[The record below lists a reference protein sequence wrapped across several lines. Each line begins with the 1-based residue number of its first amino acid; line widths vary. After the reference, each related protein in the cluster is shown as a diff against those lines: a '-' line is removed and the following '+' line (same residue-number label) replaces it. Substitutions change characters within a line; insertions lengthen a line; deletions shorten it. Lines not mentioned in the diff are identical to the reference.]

1 MNSRAKYFLAGASSS
16 IIWGFFSLSL
26 RSIKDYPSLNILI
39 FRVFT
44 ALLLTSAIILI
55 FRKATF
61 KNDLNFIKSL
71 SKINRR
77 QLLLRIF
84 YSSVLVTLNWF
95 AFIYVINHVSVQ
107 AGAFAY
113 MVCPIITA
121 IFAFIFLKEE
131 LSRIKWISIALCLV
145 SIVML
150 GIGFITEVIYSVI
163 IAALYAGYLIIQ
175 KRIEGVDKLNVLLIQ
190 LIISTVFILPFTF
203 SESLVVPNDFHFWTQ
218 IIIISFVFTIVPLFL
233 SLYAL
238 KGLPSSTMGV
248 LIYLNPIVAFIVAFI
263 YFDEAINLQK
273 LIAYSILLMS
283 VILFN
288 KSYIF
293 GVLKPVKERVRSNT
307 SGTT

>member
-150 GIGFITEVIYSVI
+150 GMGFITEVIYSVI

-203 SESLVVPNDFHFWTQ
+203 SESLVVPNDFHFWTK
-218 IIIISFVFTIVPLFL
+218 IVIISLVFTIVPLFL

-263 YFDEAINLQK
+263 YFNEAINLQK
-273 LIAYSILLMS
+273 VIAYGILLVS
-283 VILFN
+283 VVLFN

-293 GVLKPVKERVRSNT
+293 GVLK
-307 SGTT
+307 SGRES

>member
-1 MNSRAKYFLAGASSS
+1 MNSRAKYFIAGASSS

-44 ALLLTSAIILI
+44 ALLLTSLIIII
-55 FRKATF
+55 FRKASF

-71 SKINRR
+71 TKKNRN
-77 QLLLRIF
+77 QLLLKIF

-121 IFAFIFLKEE
+121 VFAFIFLKEE
-131 LSRIKWISIALCLV
+131 LSRIKWISIALCIV

-150 GIGFITEVIYSVI
+150 GMGFITEVIYSVV

-175 KRIEGVDKLNVLLIQ
+175 KRIEGLDKLNVLLVQ
-190 LIISTVFILPFTF
+190 LIISCVFILPFTF
-203 SESLVVPNDFHFWTQ
+203 SESLVVPHDFHFWTQ
-218 IIIISFVFTIVPLFL
+218 IVIISLVFTIIPLFL

-248 LIYLNPIVAFIVAFI
+248 LIYLNPIVAFIVAFV

-273 LIAYSILLMS
+273 VIAYSILLVS

-288 KSYIF
+288 KNFVF
-293 GVLKPVKERVRSNT
+293 GMIKKSDK
-307 SGTT
+307 

>member
-61 KNDLNFIKSL
+61 KNDLSFIKSL
-71 SKINRR
+71 SENNRR

-121 IFAFIFLKEE
+121 VFAYIFLREE
-131 LSRIKWISIALCLV
+131 LSKIKWISIALCMV

-150 GIGFITEVIYSVI
+150 GMGFITEVIYSVI

-190 LIISTVFILPFTF
+190 LIISCVFIVPFTF
-203 SESLVVPNDFHFWTQ
+203 SESLMVPNDFHFWTQ
-218 IIIISFVFTIVPLFL
+218 ITIISIVFTIIPLFL

-248 LIYLNPIVAFIVAFI
+248 LIYLNPIVAFIVAFV

-273 LIAYSILLMS
+273 VIAYSILLVS
-283 VILFN
+283 VVLFN
-288 KSYIF
+288 KNYIIGF
-293 GVLKPVKERVRSNT
+293 LKRKD
-307 SGTT
+307 

>member
-16 IIWGFFSLSL
+16 VIWGFFSLSL
-26 RSIKDYPSLNILI
+26 RSIKEYPSLNILI
-39 FRVFT
+39 FRVIT

-55 FRKATF
+55 FRKSTF

-71 SKINRR
+71 SKNNRR

-84 YSSVLVTLNWF
+84 YSSVLVTFNWF

-121 IFAFIFLKEE
+121 VFAFIFLKEE
-131 LSRIKWISIALCLV
+131 LSKIKWISIALCLV
-145 SIVML
+145 SIAML
-150 GIGFITEVIYSVI
+150 GMGFITEVIYSVI

-190 LIISTVFILPFTF
+190 LIISCVFIVPFTF
-203 SESLVVPNDFHFWTQ
+203 SESLVVPNNFHFWTQ
-218 IIIISFVFTIVPLFL
+218 IVIISLVFTIIPLFL

-248 LIYLNPIVAFIVAFI
+248 LIYLNPIVAFIVAFV

-273 LIAYSILLMS
+273 VIAYSILLVS
-283 VILFN
+283 VVLFN
-288 KSYIF
+288 KNFVF
-293 GVLKPVKERVRSNT
+293 GVFKPQNT
-307 SGTT
+307 NTGGTT

>member
-1 MNSRAKYFLAGASSS
+1 MNYRAKYFLAGASSS

-55 FRKATF
+55 FRKVTF
-61 KNDLNFIKSL
+61 KNDLNFIQSL
-71 SKINRR
+71 SKNNRR

-121 IFAFIFLKEE
+121 VFAFIFLKEE
-131 LSRIKWISIALCLV
+131 LSKIKWISIALCLV
-145 SIVML
+145 SIAML
-150 GIGFITEVIYSVI
+150 GMGFITEVIYSVI

-175 KRIEGVDKLNVLLIQ
+175 KRIEGLDKLNVLLIQ
-190 LIISTVFILPFTF
+190 LIISSVFIVPFTF
-203 SESLVVPNDFHFWTQ
+203 SKSLVLPNDFHFWTQ
-218 IIIISFVFTIVPLFL
+218 IVIISLVFTIIPLFL

-248 LIYLNPIVAFIVAFI
+248 LIYLNPIVAFIVAFV

-273 LIAYSILLMS
+273 VIAYGILLVS
-283 VILFN
+283 VVLFN
-288 KSYIF
+288 KNF
-293 GVLKPVKERVRSNT
+293 VLGVFKAQNT
-307 SGTT
+307 NTGGTT

>member
-44 ALLLTSAIILI
+44 ALLLTSLIIII
-55 FRKATF
+55 FRKASF

-71 SKINRR
+71 TKKNRN
-77 QLLLRIF
+77 QLVLKIF

-121 IFAFIFLKEE
+121 VFAFIFLKEE
-131 LSRIKWISIALCLV
+131 LSKIKWISIALCLV

-150 GIGFITEVIYSVI
+150 GMGFITEVIYSVV

-175 KRIEGVDKLNVLLIQ
+175 KRIEGLDKLNVLLVQ
-190 LIISTVFILPFTF
+190 LIISCVFILPFTF
-203 SESLVVPNDFHFWTQ
+203 SESLVVPHDFHFWTQ
-218 IIIISFVFTIVPLFL
+218 IVIISLVFTIIPLFL

-248 LIYLNPIVAFIVAFI
+248 LIYLNPIVAFIVAFV

-273 LIAYSILLMS
+273 VIAYSILLVS

-288 KSYIF
+288 KNFVF
-293 GVLKPVKERVRSNT
+293 GMIKKSDK
-307 SGTT
+307 

>member
-44 ALLLTSAIILI
+44 ALLLTSLIILI
-55 FRKATF
+55 FRKASF

-71 SKINRR
+71 TDKNRN

-121 IFAFIFLKEE
+121 VFAFIFLKEE
-131 LSRIKWISIALCLV
+131 LSRIKWISIALCIV

-150 GIGFITEVIYSVI
+150 GMGFITEVIYSVI

-175 KRIEGVDKLNVLLIQ
+175 KRIEGVDKLNVLLVQ
-190 LIISTVFILPFTF
+190 LIISSVFIVPFTF
-203 SESLVVPNDFHFWTQ
+203 SESLVVPHDFHFWTQ
-218 IIIISFVFTIVPLFL
+218 IVIISFVFTIIPLFL

-248 LIYLNPIVAFIVAFI
+248 LIYLNPIVAFIVAFV
-263 YFDEAINLQK
+263 YFDEAINIQK
-273 LIAYSILLMS
+273 VVAYSILLVS

-288 KSYIF
+288 KNF
-293 GVLKPVKERVRSNT
+293 VLGMIKKSDK
-307 SGTT
+307 

>member
-44 ALLLTSAIILI
+44 ALLLTSLIILI
-55 FRKATF
+55 FRKASF

-71 SKINRR
+71 TDKNRN

-121 IFAFIFLKEE
+121 VFAFIFLKEE
-131 LSRIKWISIALCLV
+131 LSRIKWISIALCIV

-150 GIGFITEVIYSVI
+150 GMGFITEVIYSVI

-175 KRIEGVDKLNVLLIQ
+175 KRIEGVDKLNVLLVQ
-190 LIISTVFILPFTF
+190 LIISSVFILPFTF
-203 SESLVVPNDFHFWTQ
+203 SESLVVPHDFDFWTQ
-218 IIIISFVFTIVPLFL
+218 IVIISFVFTIIPLFL

-248 LIYLNPIVAFIVAFI
+248 LIYLNPIVAFIVAFV

-273 LIAYSILLMS
+273 VIAYSILLVS

-288 KSYIF
+288 KNF
-293 GVLKPVKERVRSNT
+293 VLGMIKKSDK
-307 SGTT
+307 

>member
-1 MNSRAKYFLAGASSS
+1 LNSRAKYFLAGALSS

-44 ALLLTSAIILI
+44 ALLLTSLIILI
-55 FRKATF
+55 FRKASF

-71 SKINRR
+71 TDKNRN

-121 IFAFIFLKEE
+121 VFAFIFLKEE
-131 LSRIKWISIALCLV
+131 LSRIKWISIALCIV

-150 GIGFITEVIYSVI
+150 GMGFITEVIYSVI

-175 KRIEGVDKLNVLLIQ
+175 KRIEGVDKLNVLLVQ
-190 LIISTVFILPFTF
+190 LIISSVFILPFTF
-203 SESLVVPNDFHFWTQ
+203 SESLVVPHDFDFWTQ
-218 IIIISFVFTIVPLFL
+218 IVIISFVFTIIPLFL

-248 LIYLNPIVAFIVAFI
+248 LIYLNPIVAFIVAFV

-273 LIAYSILLMS
+273 VIAYSILLVS

-288 KSYIF
+288 KNF
-293 GVLKPVKERVRSNT
+293 VLGMIKKSDK
-307 SGTT
+307 

>member
-61 KNDLNFIKSL
+61 KNDLSFIKSL
-71 SKINRR
+71 SENNRR

-121 IFAFIFLKEE
+121 VFAYIFLKEE
-131 LSRIKWISIALCLV
+131 LSKIKWISIALCMV

-150 GIGFITEVIYSVI
+150 GMGFITEVIYSVI

-190 LIISTVFILPFTF
+190 LIISCVFIVPFTF
-203 SESLVVPNDFHFWTQ
+203 SESLVVPNDFHFWKQ
-218 IIIISFVFTIVPLFL
+218 IVIISLVFTIIPLFL

-248 LIYLNPIVAFIVAFI
+248 LIYLNPIVAFIVAFV

-273 LIAYSILLMS
+273 VIAYGILLLS
-283 VILFN
+283 VVLFN
-288 KSYIF
+288 KNFVF
-293 GVLKPVKERVRSNT
+293 GVFKAQNT
-307 SGTT
+307 NTGGTT

>member
-1 MNSRAKYFLAGASSS
+1 LNSRAKYFLAGASSS
-16 IIWGFFSLSL
+16 VIWGFFSLSL

-61 KNDLNFIKSL
+61 KNDLNFIQSL
-71 SKINRR
+71 SKNNRR

-113 MVCPIITA
+113 MVCPIVTA
-121 IFAFIFLKEE
+121 VFAFIFLKEE
-131 LSRIKWISIALCLV
+131 LSKIKWLSIALCLV

-150 GIGFITEVIYSVI
+150 GMGFITEVIYSVI

-190 LIISTVFILPFTF
+190 LIISCVFIVPFTF
-203 SESLVVPNDFHFWTQ
+203 SDNLVVPNDFHFWTH
-218 IIIISFVFTIVPLFL
+218 IVIISLVFTIIPLFL

-248 LIYLNPIVAFIVAFI
+248 LIYLNPIIAFIVAFL

-273 LIAYSILLMS
+273 VIAYGILLLS
-283 VILFN
+283 VVLFN
-288 KSYIF
+288 KNYFF
-293 GVLKPVKERVRSNT
+293 GVFKPQNT
-307 SGTT
+307 NTGGTT

>member
-44 ALLLTSAIILI
+44 ALLLTSLIILI
-55 FRKATF
+55 FRKASF

-71 SKINRR
+71 TEKNRN

-121 IFAFIFLKEE
+121 VFAFIFLKEE
-131 LSRIKWISIALCLV
+131 LSKIKWISIALCLV

-150 GIGFITEVIYSVI
+150 GMGFITEVIYSVV

-175 KRIEGVDKLNVLLIQ
+175 KRIEGLDKLNVLLVQ
-190 LIISTVFILPFTF
+190 LIISCVFILPFTF
-203 SESLVVPNDFHFWTQ
+203 SESLVVPHDFHFWTQ
-218 IIIISFVFTIVPLFL
+218 IVIISFVFTIIPLFL

-248 LIYLNPIVAFIVAFI
+248 LIYLNPIVAFIVAFV
-263 YFDEAINLQK
+263 YFDEAINIQK
-273 LIAYSILLMS
+273 VVAYSILLVS

-288 KSYIF
+288 KNF
-293 GVLKPVKERVRSNT
+293 VLGMIKKSDK
-307 SGTT
+307 

>member
-1 MNSRAKYFLAGASSS
+1 M
-16 IIWGFFSLSL
+16 
-26 RSIKDYPSLNILI
+26 NILI

-61 KNDLNFIKSL
+61 KNDLSFIKSL
-71 SKINRR
+71 SENNRR

-121 IFAFIFLKEE
+121 VFAYIFLKEE
-131 LSRIKWISIALCLV
+131 LSKIKWISIALCMV

-150 GIGFITEVIYSVI
+150 GMGFITEVIYSVI

-190 LIISTVFILPFTF
+190 LIISCVFIVPFTF
-203 SESLVVPNDFHFWTQ
+203 SESLLVPNDFHFWTQ
-218 IIIISFVFTIVPLFL
+218 ITIISIVFTIIPLFL

-248 LIYLNPIVAFIVAFI
+248 LIYLNPIVAFIVAFV

-273 LIAYSILLMS
+273 VIAYSLLLVS
-283 VILFN
+283 VVLFN
-288 KSYIF
+288 KNYIIGF
-293 GVLKPVKERVRSNT
+293 LKRKD
-307 SGTT
+307 

>member
-61 KNDLNFIKSL
+61 KNDLSFIKSL
-71 SKINRR
+71 SENNRR

-121 IFAFIFLKEE
+121 VFAYIFLKEE
-131 LSRIKWISIALCLV
+131 LSKIKWISIALCMV

-150 GIGFITEVIYSVI
+150 GMGFITEVIYSVI

-190 LIISTVFILPFTF
+190 LIISCVFIVPFTF
-203 SESLVVPNDFHFWTQ
+203 SESLLVPNDFHFWTQ
-218 IIIISFVFTIVPLFL
+218 ITIISIVFTIIPLFL

-248 LIYLNPIVAFIVAFI
+248 LIYLNPIVAFIVAFV

-273 LIAYSILLMS
+273 VIAYSLLLVS
-283 VILFN
+283 VVLFN
-288 KSYIF
+288 KNYIIGF
-293 GVLKPVKERVRSNT
+293 LKRKD
-307 SGTT
+307 

>member
-44 ALLLTSAIILI
+44 ALLLTSLIILI
-55 FRKATF
+55 FRKASF

-71 SKINRR
+71 TDKNRN

-121 IFAFIFLKEE
+121 VFAFIFLKEE
-131 LSRIKWISIALCLV
+131 LSRIKWISIALCIV

-150 GIGFITEVIYSVI
+150 GMGFITEVIYSVI

-175 KRIEGVDKLNVLLIQ
+175 KRIEGVDKLNVLLVQ
-190 LIISTVFILPFTF
+190 LIISSVFILPFTI
-203 SESLVVPNDFHFWTQ
+203 SESLVVPHDFHFWTQ
-218 IIIISFVFTIVPLFL
+218 IVIISFVFTIIPLFL

-248 LIYLNPIVAFIVAFI
+248 LIYLNPIVAFIVAFV
-263 YFDEAINLQK
+263 YFDEAINIQK
-273 LIAYSILLMS
+273 VVAYSILLVS

-288 KSYIF
+288 KNF
-293 GVLKPVKERVRSNT
+293 VLGMIKKSDK
-307 SGTT
+307 

>member
-1 MNSRAKYFLAGASSS
+1 MNSRAKYFIAGASSS

-44 ALLLTSAIILI
+44 ALLLTSLIIII
-55 FRKATF
+55 FRKASF

-71 SKINRR
+71 TKKNRN

-121 IFAFIFLKEE
+121 VFAFIFLKEE
-131 LSRIKWISIALCLV
+131 LSRIKWISIALCIV

-150 GIGFITEVIYSVI
+150 GMGFITEVIYSVV

-175 KRIEGVDKLNVLLIQ
+175 KRIEGLDKLNVLLVQ
-190 LIISTVFILPFTF
+190 LIISCVFILPFTF
-203 SESLVVPNDFHFWTQ
+203 SESLVVPHDFHFWTQ
-218 IIIISFVFTIVPLFL
+218 IVIISLVFTIIPLFL

-248 LIYLNPIVAFIVAFI
+248 LIYLNPIVAFIVAFV
-263 YFDEAINLQK
+263 YFDEAINIQK
-273 LIAYSILLMS
+273 VIAYSILLVS

-288 KSYIF
+288 KNFVF
-293 GVLKPVKERVRSNT
+293 GMIKKSDK
-307 SGTT
+307 

>member
-61 KNDLNFIKSL
+61 KNDLSFIKSL
-71 SKINRR
+71 SENNRR

-121 IFAFIFLKEE
+121 VFAYIFLKEE
-131 LSRIKWISIALCLV
+131 LSKIKWISIALCMV

-150 GIGFITEVIYSVI
+150 GMGFITEVIYSVI

-190 LIISTVFILPFTF
+190 LIISCVFIVPFTF
-203 SESLVVPNDFHFWTQ
+203 SDSLVVPNDFHFWKQ
-218 IIIISFVFTIVPLFL
+218 IVIISLVFTIIPLFL

-248 LIYLNPIVAFIVAFI
+248 LIYLNPIVAFIVAFV
-263 YFDEAINLQK
+263 YFEEAINLQK
-273 LIAYSILLMS
+273 VIAYGILLLS
-283 VILFN
+283 VVLFN
-288 KSYIF
+288 KNFVF
-293 GVLKPVKERVRSNT
+293 GVFKAQNT
-307 SGTT
+307 NTGGTT

>member
-16 IIWGFFSLSL
+16 VIWGFFSLSL

-55 FRKATF
+55 FRKSTF
-61 KNDLNFIKSL
+61 KNDLNFIQSL
-71 SKINRR
+71 NKNNRR

-121 IFAFIFLKEE
+121 VFAFIFLKEE
-131 LSRIKWISIALCLV
+131 LSKIKWLSIALCLV

-150 GIGFITEVIYSVI
+150 GMGFITEVIYSVI

-190 LIISTVFILPFTF
+190 LIISCVFIVPFTF
-203 SESLVVPNDFHFWTQ
+203 SDSLVVPNDFHFWTQ
-218 IIIISFVFTIVPLFL
+218 IVIISLVFTIVPLFL

-248 LIYLNPIVAFIVAFI
+248 LIYLNPIVAFIVAFV

-273 LIAYSILLMS
+273 VIAYTILFVS

-288 KSYIF
+288 KNY
-293 GVLKPVKERVRSNT
+293 VLGLFKRSV
-307 SGTT
+307 

>member
-1 MNSRAKYFLAGASSS
+1 MNSRAKYFLAGALSS

-44 ALLLTSAIILI
+44 ALLLTSLIILI
-55 FRKATF
+55 FRKASF

-71 SKINRR
+71 TDKNRN

-121 IFAFIFLKEE
+121 VFAFIFLKEE
-131 LSRIKWISIALCLV
+131 LSRIKWISIALCIV

-150 GIGFITEVIYSVI
+150 GMGFITEVIYSVI

-175 KRIEGVDKLNVLLIQ
+175 KRIEGVDKLNVLLVQ
-190 LIISTVFILPFTF
+190 LIISSVFILPFTF
-203 SESLVVPNDFHFWTQ
+203 SESLVVPHDFDFWTQ
-218 IIIISFVFTIVPLFL
+218 IVIISFVFTIIPLFL

-248 LIYLNPIVAFIVAFI
+248 LIYLNPIVAFIVAFV

-273 LIAYSILLMS
+273 VIAYSILLVS

-288 KSYIF
+288 KNF
-293 GVLKPVKERVRSNT
+293 VLGMIKKSDK
-307 SGTT
+307 

>member
-44 ALLLTSAIILI
+44 ALLLTSLIILI
-55 FRKATF
+55 FRKASF

-71 SKINRR
+71 TDKNRN

-121 IFAFIFLKEE
+121 VFAFIFLKEE
-131 LSRIKWISIALCLV
+131 LSRIKWISIALCIV

-150 GIGFITEVIYSVI
+150 GMGFITEVIYSVI

-175 KRIEGVDKLNVLLIQ
+175 KRIEGVDKLNVLLVQ
-190 LIISTVFILPFTF
+190 LIISSVFILPFTF
-203 SESLVVPNDFHFWTQ
+203 SESLVVPHDFHFWTQ
-218 IIIISFVFTIVPLFL
+218 IVIISFVFTIIPLFL

-248 LIYLNPIVAFIVAFI
+248 LIYLNPIVAFIVAFV
-263 YFDEAINLQK
+263 YFDEAINIQK
-273 LIAYSILLMS
+273 VIAYSILLVS

-288 KSYIF
+288 KNF
-293 GVLKPVKERVRSNT
+293 VLGMIKKSDK
-307 SGTT
+307 

>member
-44 ALLLTSAIILI
+44 ALLLTSLIIII
-55 FRKATF
+55 FRKASF

-71 SKINRR
+71 TKKNRN
-77 QLLLRIF
+77 QLLLKIF

-121 IFAFIFLKEE
+121 VFAFIFLKEE
-131 LSRIKWISIALCLV
+131 LSKIKWISIALCLV

-150 GIGFITEVIYSVI
+150 GMGFITEVIYSVV

-175 KRIEGVDKLNVLLIQ
+175 KRIEGLDKLNVLLVQ
-190 LIISTVFILPFTF
+190 LIISCVFILPFTF
-203 SESLVVPNDFHFWTQ
+203 SESLVVPHDFHFWTQ
-218 IIIISFVFTIVPLFL
+218 IVIISLVFTIIPLFL

-248 LIYLNPIVAFIVAFI
+248 LIYLNPIVAFIVAFV

-273 LIAYSILLMS
+273 VIAYSILLVS

-288 KSYIF
+288 KNFVF
-293 GVLKPVKERVRSNT
+293 GMIKKSDK
-307 SGTT
+307 

>member
-16 IIWGFFSLSL
+16 VIWGFFSLSL

-55 FRKATF
+55 FRKSTF
-61 KNDLNFIKSL
+61 KNDLNFIQSL
-71 SKINRR
+71 NKNNRR
-77 QLLLRIF
+77 QLLFRIF

-121 IFAFIFLKEE
+121 VFAFIFLKEE
-131 LSRIKWISIALCLV
+131 LSKIKWLSIALCLV

-150 GIGFITEVIYSVI
+150 GMGFITEVIYSVI

-190 LIISTVFILPFTF
+190 LIISCVFIVPFTF
-203 SESLVVPNDFHFWTQ
+203 SDSLVVPNDFHFWTQ
-218 IIIISFVFTIVPLFL
+218 IVIISLVFTIVPLFL

-248 LIYLNPIVAFIVAFI
+248 LIYLNPIVAFIVAFV

-273 LIAYSILLMS
+273 VIAYTILFVS

-288 KSYIF
+288 KNY
-293 GVLKPVKERVRSNT
+293 VLGLFKRSV
-307 SGTT
+307 

>member
-1 MNSRAKYFLAGASSS
+1 LNSRAKYFIAGASSS

-44 ALLLTSAIILI
+44 ALLLTSLIIII
-55 FRKATF
+55 FRKASF

-71 SKINRR
+71 TKKNRN
-77 QLLLRIF
+77 QLLLKIF

-121 IFAFIFLKEE
+121 VFAFIFLKEE
-131 LSRIKWISIALCLV
+131 LSRIKWISIALCIV

-150 GIGFITEVIYSVI
+150 GMGFITEVIYSVV

-175 KRIEGVDKLNVLLIQ
+175 KRIEGLDKLNVLLVQ
-190 LIISTVFILPFTF
+190 LIISCVFILPFTF
-203 SESLVVPNDFHFWTQ
+203 SESLVVPHDFHFWTQ
-218 IIIISFVFTIVPLFL
+218 IVIISLVFTIIPLFL

-248 LIYLNPIVAFIVAFI
+248 LIYLNPIVAFIVAFV

-273 LIAYSILLMS
+273 VIAYSILLVS

-288 KSYIF
+288 KNFVF
-293 GVLKPVKERVRSNT
+293 GMIKKSDK
-307 SGTT
+307 

>member
-1 MNSRAKYFLAGASSS
+1 M
-16 IIWGFFSLSL
+16 
-26 RSIKDYPSLNILI
+26 NILI

-55 FRKATF
+55 FRKSTF
-61 KNDLNFIKSL
+61 KNDLNFIQSL
-71 SKINRR
+71 NKNNRR
-77 QLLLRIF
+77 QLLFRIF

-121 IFAFIFLKEE
+121 VFAFIFLKEE
-131 LSRIKWISIALCLV
+131 LSKIKWLSIALCLV

-150 GIGFITEVIYSVI
+150 GMGFITEVIYSVI

-190 LIISTVFILPFTF
+190 LIISCVFIVPFTF
-203 SESLVVPNDFHFWTQ
+203 SDSLVVPNDFHFWTQ
-218 IIIISFVFTIVPLFL
+218 IVIISLVFTIVPLFL

-248 LIYLNPIVAFIVAFI
+248 LIYLNPIVAFIVAFV

-273 LIAYSILLMS
+273 VIAYTILFVS

-288 KSYIF
+288 KNY
-293 GVLKPVKERVRSNT
+293 VLGLFKRSV
-307 SGTT
+307 

>member
-16 IIWGFFSLSL
+16 VIWGFFSLSL

-55 FRKATF
+55 FRKSTF
-61 KNDLNFIKSL
+61 KNDLNFIQSL
-71 SKINRR
+71 NKNNRR

-95 AFIYVINHVSVQ
+95 AFIYVINHVRVQ

-121 IFAFIFLKEE
+121 VFAFIFLKEE
-131 LSRIKWISIALCLV
+131 LSKIKWLSIALCLV

-150 GIGFITEVIYSVI
+150 GMGFITEVIYSVI

-190 LIISTVFILPFTF
+190 LIISCVFIVPFTF
-203 SESLVVPNDFHFWTQ
+203 SDSLVVPNDFHFWTQ
-218 IIIISFVFTIVPLFL
+218 IVIISLVFTIVPLFL

-248 LIYLNPIVAFIVAFI
+248 LIYLNPIVAFIVAFV

-273 LIAYSILLMS
+273 VIAYTILFVS

-288 KSYIF
+288 KNY
-293 GVLKPVKERVRSNT
+293 VLGLFKRSV
-307 SGTT
+307 

>member
-16 IIWGFFSLSL
+16 VIWGFFSLSL

-55 FRKATF
+55 FRKSTF
-61 KNDLNFIKSL
+61 KNDLSFIKSL
-71 SKINRR
+71 SKNNRH

-84 YSSVLVTLNWF
+84 YSSVLVTFNWF

-121 IFAFIFLKEE
+121 VFAFIFLKEE
-131 LSRIKWISIALCLV
+131 LSKIKWISIALCLV

-150 GIGFITEVIYSVI
+150 GMGFITEVIYSVI

-190 LIISTVFILPFTF
+190 LIISCVFIVPFTF

-218 IIIISFVFTIVPLFL
+218 IVIISLVFTIIPLFL

-248 LIYLNPIVAFIVAFI
+248 LIYLNPIVAFIVAFV

-273 LIAYSILLMS
+273 VIAYGILLVS
-283 VILFN
+283 VVLFN
-288 KSYIF
+288 KNY
-293 GVLKPVKERVRSNT
+293 VLGLFKRNV
-307 SGTT
+307 